1 MASHIGRR
9 KFLAAL
15 GGAAMAWP
23 LVAQAQQAAMPVIGL
38 LGTDSPE
45 SFVGRLTAIRQGLKE
60 VGYFEGQNVA
70 IEYRWA
76 EGHYDRIP
84 GLVADLLRR
93 RVAVIA
99 ADGTPAARAAQA
111 ATNVIPIVFFGG
123 DDPIRAG
130 LVSSLNRP
138 TTNVTG
144 VTLLNVTLGPKRLEL
159 LHEMLPDAA
168 IITLFINRGSPVAES
183 TVTDVQSAAGALGL
197 RLDVHVV
204 DVATEH
210 DIDVAFE
217 NLAKTRKGP
226 VLIGADAFLV
236 NRSQQLG
243 RLALR
248 HAIPAILSYREFVAA
263 GGLMSYAAS
272 RAEVHRQGGV
282 YLGRILK
289 GTEVGDLPV
298 QQPTRFEL
306 IINGKT
312 AKALGLTVPAT
323 LLSRADE
330 VIE

>member
-1 MASHIGRR
+1 MFDRKRR
-9 KFLAAL
+9 EFITLL
-15 GGAAMAWP
+15 GGAAVWP
-23 LVAQAQQAAMPVIGL
+23 LAAGAQLAAMPPIGL
-38 LGTDSPE
+38 LSADSAE
-45 SFVGRLTAIRQGLKE
+45 SYASRLTAIRQGLEE
-60 VGYFEGQNVA
+60 VGYIEGQNVT

-84 GLVADLLRR
+84 ELAADLLRHG
-93 RVAVIA
+93 VAVIA
-99 ADGTPAARAAQA
+99 ADGTTAARAAQA
-111 ATNVIPIVFFGG
+111 ATKVIPIVFFGG

-138 TTNVTG
+138 AANVTG
-144 VTLLNVTLGPKRLEL
+144 VTLSNVTLGPKRLEL

-168 IITLFINRGSPVAES
+168 IITLFINRNSPVAES
-183 TVTDVQSAAGALGL
+183 TVADVQSAARTLGL
-197 RLDVHVV
+197 ELDVHVFG
-204 DVATEH
+204 VAAAH

-226 VLIGADAFLV
+226 LLIGADAFLV
-236 NRSQQLG
+236 DRSEQLG
-243 RLALR
+243 ALALR

-272 RAEVHRQGGV
+272 RAEVYRQGGT

-289 GTEVGDLPV
+289 GAKVGDLPV

-312 AKALGLTVPAT
+312 AKALGLTVPAA

>member
-1 MASHIGRR
+1 MFDIRR
-9 KFLAAL
+9 RQFITLL
-15 GGAAMAWP
+15 GGAAAWP
-23 LVAQAQQAAMPVIGL
+23 LAAGAQQSAMPLIGL
-38 LGTDSPE
+38 LSSDSAE
-45 SFVGRLTAIRQGLKE
+45 SYAGRLTAIRRGLE
-60 VGYFEGQNVA
+60 EIGYTEGQNVT

-76 EGHYDRIP
+76 EGQYDRIP
-84 GLVADLLRR
+84 GLVVDLLRHR
-93 RVAVIA
+93 LAVIA
-99 ADGTPAARAAQA
+99 ADGTTAARAAQA
-111 ATNVIPIVFFGG
+111 ATTVIPIVFLGG

-130 LVSSLNRP
+130 LVSNLNRP
-138 TTNVTG
+138 AANVTG

-168 IITLFINRGSPVAES
+168 IITLFINRNSPVAEL
-183 TVTDVQSAAGALGL
+183 TVVDMQYAARTLGL
-197 RLDVHVV
+197 QLDIHAA
-204 DVATEH
+204 DIAAEH

-226 VLIGADAFLV
+226 LLIGADAFLV
-236 NRSQQLG
+236 SRSEQLG
-243 RLALR
+243 ALAFR

-272 RAEVHRQGGV
+272 RAEVYRQGGT

-289 GTEVGDLPV
+289 GAQVSDLPV
-298 QQPTRFEL
+298 LQPTRFEL

-312 AKALGLTVPAT
+312 AKALGLTVPAA